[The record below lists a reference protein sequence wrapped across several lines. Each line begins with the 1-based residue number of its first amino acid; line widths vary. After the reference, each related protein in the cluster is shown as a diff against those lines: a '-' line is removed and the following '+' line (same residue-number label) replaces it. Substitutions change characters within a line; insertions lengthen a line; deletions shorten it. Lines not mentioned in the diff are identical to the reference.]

1 MCVVSILK
9 SNCSFKLINSF
20 AKFALVIDVCSINF
34 THCVGF
40 CCSSLLKNDMRNKS
54 ALLIFKP
61 SLKRKLMDLDNH
73 FEFMEYTLYLYEK
86 ALSNIVAI
94 IGDNGELN
102 ERVSN

>member
-1 MCVVSILK
+1 MCFVSILK

-20 AKFALVIDVCSINF
+20 AKFALVIDGCSINS

-40 CCSSLLKNDMRNKS
+40 CCSFLLKNDMRNKS

-73 FEFMEYTLYLYEK
+73 FEFLEYIFYLYEK
-86 ALSNIVAI
+86 AMSNILAI
-94 IGDNGELN
+94 IGDNGELK
-102 ERVSN
+102 EIVSN